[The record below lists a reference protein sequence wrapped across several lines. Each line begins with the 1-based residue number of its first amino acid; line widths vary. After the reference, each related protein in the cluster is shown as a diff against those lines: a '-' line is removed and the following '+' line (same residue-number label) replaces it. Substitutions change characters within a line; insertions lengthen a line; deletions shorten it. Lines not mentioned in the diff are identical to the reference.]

1 MAPRGE
7 TGLWHALSVEEV
19 LRALGTDRARGLSA
33 DGARRRLEHHGPN
46 RLPEPPRPS
55 ALVRFL
61 RQFHDILIYVL
72 LVAAAVTLM
81 LGEVVD
87 TAVILAVVL
96 VNAIVGFWQEGR
108 AEQAMDAIRRLL
120 AARALVL
127 RDGHRVEV
135 PAEELVPGD
144 VVFLAAGDR
153 VPADARL
160 IEAVRLE
167 VDESVLTGESVPVS
181 KGVDPVR
188 SDAPLAER
196 RSMVYSGT
204 LVTRGR
210 GVAVVVATGTATEV
224 GRIGGMLERIRPQPT
239 PLARRLE
246 HFSRWLT
253 VWILLVA
260 AATLAL
266 GLLRQRDAMES
277 FMAAVSL
284 AVAAIPEGLPAI
296 VTITLAIGVE
306 RMARRNAI
314 VRRMP
319 AIETLGSVDVICS
332 DKTGTF
338 TKNEMTAEAVALA
351 HGVYAI
357 TGSGYAPH
365 GEFVA
370 DGRPVDPRA
379 DPVLERLL
387 VASVLCNE
395 SRLRSLDG
403 EWTVE
408 GDPTE
413 GALLVAALKAGLDVD
428 ALRTG
433 WRRIDEIP
441 FDSELRFMAVL
452 VEERGGRRFV
462 FVKGAL
468 ERLLSL
474 CTGQATP
481 EGERPLDA
489 EYWIARME
497 QLAGNG
503 DRVLAVA
510 AREVDPAVTELPSPD
525 RWSLPL
531 SLLGLVGLLDPPRP
545 EAIEAVAACRTAG
558 IRVKMITGDHA
569 ATARAIAAR
578 LGLAHPSVVLTGF
591 DLDRLSGEELG
602 LRAEEVD
609 VFART
614 APEHKLRLVEALQR
628 RGHVVAMT
636 GDGVNDA
643 PALRRADVGV
653 AMGRKGT
660 EAAREAA
667 EIVLADDNF
676 ATIAAAVAEGRT
688 VYDNIR
694 KAIAWILPT
703 NAAESLVVLAAMAF
717 GLTLPLSPVQVLWV
731 NTITAITLALP
742 FPFEAPEQDV
752 MSRPPRRADE
762 PFLSRLLVWRMALIG
777 LLGGALTFFAFDLF
791 ERAGASLAEARTVAV
806 NALVACEAFYL
817 FAACR
822 LGEAAFSRTA
832 LATVRP
838 ALIGFML
845 VWLFQL
851 AFTYLAWFNE
861 ALDSAPIGPAGWA
874 VAVGAGIVVLAV
886 AEADK
891 WLQRRLVAG
900 AAEPA
905 VSAR

>member
-1 MAPRGE
+1 MSPREE
-7 TGLWHALSVEEV
+7 TAAWHALPAEDV
-19 LRALGTDRARGLSA
+19 LRRLGTDPRRGL
-33 DGARRRLEHHGPN
+33 DPQEARRRLERYGPN

-61 RQFHDILIYVL
+61 RQFHHILIYVL
-72 LVAAAVTLM
+72 LGAAAITLL
-81 LGEVVD
+81 LGELVD

-96 VNAIVGFWQEGR
+96 VNAAVGFWQEGK

-120 AARALVL
+120 AVRALVL
-127 RDGHRVEV
+127 RSGHRVEI

-160 IEAVRLE
+160 LEAVRLE
-167 VDESVLTGESVPVS
+167 VDESVLTGESVPVAKS
-181 KGVDPVR
+181 AEPVR
-188 SDAPLAER
+188 EDAPLAER

-224 GRIGGMLERIRPQPT
+224 GRIGGLLERIRPQPT

-253 VWILLVA
+253 VWILAVA
-260 AATLAL
+260 ALTLAL
-266 GLLRQRDAMES
+266 GVLQQRDVLES

-338 TKNEMTAEAVALA
+338 TKNEMTAEAVALS
-351 HGVYAI
+351 HGIYGV

-365 GEFVA
+365 GEYLLGGKPA
-370 DGRPVDPRA
+370 DPLA
-379 DPVLERLL
+379 DPVLRELL
-387 VASVLCNE
+387 LASVLCNDAALIA
-395 SRLRSLDG
+395 RDG
-403 EWTVE
+403 EWSVE

-428 ALRTG
+428 GLRIE

-441 FDSELRFMAVL
+441 FDPELRFMAVL
-452 VEERGGRRFV
+452 AEERGGRRFV

-468 ERLLSL
+468 ERLLAM
-474 CTGQATP
+474 CATQRTP
-481 EGERPLDA
+481 AGDVPLDVD
-489 EYWIARME
+489 YWVARME

-510 AREVDPAVTELPSPD
+510 AREAGPEVAELPAPGA
-525 RWSLPL
+525 WSLPL

-545 EAIEAVAACRTAG
+545 EAIEAVATCRSAG

-578 LGLAHPSVVLTGF
+578 LGLANPSAVLTGT
-591 DLDRLSGEELG
+591 DLDRLDDRELEE
-602 LRAEEVD
+602 RAEEVD

-628 RGHVVAMT
+628 RDRVVAMT

-643 PALRRADVGV
+643 PALRRADVGI

-660 EAAREAA
+660 EAAKEAA

-717 GLTLPLSPVQVLWV
+717 GLVLPLSPVQVLWV
-731 NTITAITLALP
+731 NTVTAITLALP
-742 FPFEAPEQDV
+742 FPFEAPERDV
-752 MSRPPRRADE
+752 MRRPPRRADE
-762 PFLSRLLVWRMALIG
+762 PFLSRELVWRMAVIG
-777 LLGGALTFFAFDLF
+777 LLGGALTFLAFDLF
-791 ERAGASLAEARTVAV
+791 EEAGAPLAEARTVAV

-817 FAACR
+817 FAARR

-832 LATVRP
+832 LATIRP
-838 ALIGFML
+838 ALVGFAL

-851 AFTYLAWFNE
+851 VFTYLPWFNE

-874 VAVGAGIVVLAV
+874 VALGAGLVVLAV
-886 AEADK
+886 AETEK
-891 WLQRRLVAG
+891 WLRRRAG
-900 AAEPA
+900 TAAAEA
-905 VSAR
+905 AASAR